1 MSLSLEGLPG
11 SGTFA
16 HGIHPPERKNFSADM
31 PIEIIPA
38 AKNVLLPLMQSVGA
52 PCAPVV
58 KTRQMVSLG
67 DMVGSSEAFVSA
79 PLFSPIN
86 GKVLRMAVCTL
97 PNGRHVPAIAIKADG
112 DQISA
117 EALWDD
123 TYGGQWPLADLD
135 NYEPAEIAGAIRNA
149 GIVGQGGAAFPTH
162 VKFAKNEKKPI
173 EALLVNG
180 CECEPYLTT
189 DYRLMIEAADAIIA
203 GALLAAKAVGA
214 DMVAIGIE
222 DNKPKAIE
230 AMKAAAS
237 GTSVKIAVVHT
248 KYPQGSEKQM
258 IKALVGREVPVGGL
272 PMDVG
277 VAVTNV
283 GTAAAVAR
291 AVMRGKPLTHRV
303 VSITG
308 AGIWEPK
315 NLLVPVGIALGELID
330 YCGGLK
336 PEAARLV
343 AGGPMMGFSF
353 TDLNMPVTKGT
364 SGVTVL
370 THEEVKKAD
379 ETACIRC
386 GRCVDACPMKLVPTK
401 LALACRHKDLEL
413 AERYHIMAC
422 FECGSCAYMCPAN
435 LPIVQLVRT
444 GKALVMAKK
453 K

>member
-1 MSLSLEGLPG
+1 MSLALEGLPG

-16 HGIHPPERKNFSADM
+16 HGIHPPDRKNFSSDVA
-31 PIEIIPA
+31 IEVIPS
-38 AKNVLLPLMQSVGA
+38 AKSVLLPLMQNAGA

-58 KTRQMVSLG
+58 KARQVVVYGEMVA
-67 DMVGSSEAFVSA
+67 DAQAFVSA
-79 PLFSPIN
+79 PLHSPIN
-86 GKVLRMAVCTL
+86 GKVLKTGMTTL
-97 PNGRHVPAIAIKADG
+97 PNGRHVPAIPIEAEG

-117 EALWDD
+117 RELWDD
-123 TYGGQWPLADLD
+123 TYGGKWLDADF
-135 NYEPAEIAGAIRNA
+135 NSFEPAKIGAAIRAA

-189 DYRLMIEAADAIIA
+189 DYRLMIEAPEAIIA

-214 DMVAIGIE
+214 DVVAIGIE
-222 DNKPKAIE
+222 DNKPKAVE
-230 AMKAAAS
+230 TMKAAAS
-237 GTSVKIAVVHT
+237 GTSVMVCVVHT

-258 IKALVGREVPVGGL
+258 IKALVGKEVPVGGL

-291 AVMRGKPLTHRV
+291 AVLRGKPLTHRV
-303 VSITG
+303 VCVTG
-308 AGIWEPK
+308 AGIQQPK
-315 NLLVPVGIALGELID
+315 NLLVPIGIALRELIE

-353 TDLNMPVTKGT
+353 SDLDMPVTKGT

-370 THEEVKKAD
+370 TAADVQKAE

-401 LALACRHKDLEL
+401 LALASRKKDVDL
-413 AERYHIMAC
+413 AERYHLMAC
-422 FECGSCAYMCPAN
+422 FECGCCAYVCPAN

-444 GKALVMAKK
+444 GKALLMARR
-453 K
+453 

>member
-1 MSLSLEGLPG
+1 MSLGLEGLPG
-11 SGTFA
+11 SGTFP
-16 HGIHPPERKNFSADM
+16 HGIHPPDRKNFSSDV
-31 PIEIIPA
+31 PIEVIPS
-38 AKNVLLPLMQSVGA
+38 AKSVLLPLMQNVGA

-58 KTRQMVSLG
+58 KARQMVVYG
-67 DMVGSSEAFVSA
+67 EMVADAQAFVSA
-79 PLFSPIN
+79 PLHSPIN
-86 GKVLRMAVCTL
+86 GKVLKTGVTTL
-97 PNGRHVPAIAIKADG
+97 PNGRHVPAIPIEAEG
-112 DQISA
+112 EQISA
-117 EALWDD
+117 RELWED
-123 TYGGQWPLADLD
+123 TYGGNWLNADLNNVD
-135 NYEPAEIAGAIRNA
+135 PAKIGAAIRAA

-189 DYRLMIEAADAIIA
+189 DYRLMIEAPEAIIA
-203 GALLAAKAVGA
+203 GALLAARAVGA
-214 DMVAIGIE
+214 DTVAIGVE

-230 AMKAAAS
+230 SLKAAAS
-237 GTSVKIAVVHT
+237 GTSVKVCVVHT

-291 AVMRGKPLTHRV
+291 AVLRGKPLTHRV
-303 VSITG
+303 VCVTG
-308 AGIWEPK
+308 AGINQPK
-315 NLLVPVGIALGELID
+315 NLLVPIGIALGELID
-330 YCGGLK
+330 FCGGLK
-336 PEAARLV
+336 PDAARLV
-343 AGGPMMGFSF
+343 AGGPMMGFAF
-353 TDLNMPVTKGT
+353 ADLEMPVTKGT
-364 SGVTVL
+364 SGITVL
-370 THEEVKKAD
+370 TDADVRKAE

-422 FECGSCAYMCPAN
+422 FECGCCAYVCPAN

-444 GKALVMAKK
+444 GKALVMARR
-453 K
+453 